1 MAQAKEDYAEV
12 WRAEELKRMVER
24 WRFVRDAR
32 EVIGLAKGRPDLT
45 EADRDWLAWAESF
58 VTTRLD
64 PTLTPLAPGEAA
76 RAEARRIEAVF
87 GPLESSWA

>member
-1 MAQAKEDYAEV
+1 
-12 WRAEELKRMVER
+12 MVER

-64 PTLTPLAPGEAA
+64 PTLTPLAPGEAPEPKPEELKPFLG
-76 RAEARRIEAVF
+76 RWNPH
-87 GPLESSWA
+87 GPDGW